1 MFTRLKMTTKLK
13 IVINLAQV
21 LVNVSWEMSK
31 SAVAHQSSLSSIC
44 QLEPSTVVPKAVK
57 DNQPPT

>member
-1 MFTRLKMTTKLK
+1 MTTKLK

-31 SAVAHQSSLSSIC
+31 SAVAHQSSLSSIR